1 MLSLVQLQDDQDG
14 RAAADLLRGQ
24 LSGRRGPD
32 GKEVP
37 RRLLL
42 RRLTGA
48 SRLRQGQPIRQSIIK
63 RIKTG
68 LLGLLE
74 LVGTLDQQRI

>member
-37 RRLLL
+37 H
-42 RRLTGA
+42 
-48 SRLRQGQPIRQSIIK
+48 
-63 RIKTG
+63 
-68 LLGLLE
+68 
-74 LVGTLDQQRI
+74 